1 MGILA
6 VQAGPNDNVED
17 LKVALGNLDMN
28 HSFLY
33 APVEVIE
40 GEKKED
46 GIRDKLVTGVQTCAL
61 PI

>member
-1 MGILA
+1 MNHLLMFSMGILA

-40 GEKKED
+40 GEKNYLE
-46 GIRDKLVTGVQTCAL
+46 CHFAS
-61 PI
+61 

>member
-1 MGILA
+1 MNHLLILSMGILA

-40 GEKKED
+40 GEKKNY
-46 GIRDKLVTGVQTCAL
+46 LNCHFAS
-61 PI
+61 

>member
-40 GEKKED
+40 GEKNYLD
-46 GIRDKLVTGVQTCAL
+46 YHFAS
-61 PI
+61 